1 MFAIVTWGIFARPQK
16 LWTEYIF
23 DPVAKKFK
31 QCTSTESA
39 VFPLLIK
46 MKQNSREC
54 LAVSSPI
61 WVLIG

>member
-1 MFAIVTWGIFARPQK
+1 MFAIVTWGIFTRPQK

-46 MKQNSREC
+46 MKQNSREW